1 MLRLDPDA
9 VVWSAPESA
18 RRERPLL
25 ILLHGRGADE
35 RDLASLMPALPS
47 GFVIA
52 SVRAPFAEG
61 PGWSWFEA
69 GANRPGDPEPENAD
83 AAADAVLTWLRE
95 HGGLTQTVGALGF
108 SQGGA
113 VATHLLRRDPH
124 RIAFA
129 VNLAGF
135 VARGVQAGDEVLAQS
150 LPPVFWGRGA
160 DDPLFDYEL
169 LRRTEPWLTRHTRL
183 MVGCYLGL
191 GHSISDEELRDV
203 AGFLNGR
210 LAAEPVSARPTKMG

>member
-25 ILLHGRGADE
+25 VLLHGRGADE
-35 RDLASLMPALPS
+35 HDLASLMPALPS
-47 GFVIA
+47 GFVMA
-52 SVRAPFAEG
+52 SVRAPLAEG
-61 PGWSWFEA
+61 PGWSWFQPDTD
-69 GANRPGDPEPENAD
+69 RLGDPEPGSAD
-83 AAADAVLTWLRE
+83 AAADAVLAWLTE
-95 HGGLTQTVGALGF
+95 SAGMPSKVGALGF

-113 VATHLLRRDPH
+113 VATHMLRRDPH
-124 RIAFA
+124 RVAFA

-135 VARGVQAGDEVLAQS
+135 VARGTQLGDEILAHS

-160 DDPLFDYEL
+160 DDPLFTYEML
-169 LRRTEPWLTRHTRL
+169 HRTEPWLSRHTRVT
-183 MVGCYLGL
+183 MGCYLGL

-203 AGFLNGR
+203 VTFLTGR